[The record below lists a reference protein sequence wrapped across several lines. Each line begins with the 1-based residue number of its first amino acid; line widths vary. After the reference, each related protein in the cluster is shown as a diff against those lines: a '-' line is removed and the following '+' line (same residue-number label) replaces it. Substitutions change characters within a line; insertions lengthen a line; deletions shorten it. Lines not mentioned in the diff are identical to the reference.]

1 MICLVDCNSFYV
13 SCEKV
18 FRPDLEG
25 RAIVAL
31 SNSDGCIVS
40 LNREAKK
47 LQLKMGQPFFE
58 VKHLCQTH
66 GLIAFSSNYE
76 LYGDFSSR
84 VNGILS
90 DFAVRAE
97 QYSID
102 ESWLDLTGIPDL
114 TTYGHTIKNTVKK
127 WTGIPVGVGIGQ
139 TKVLAKFANYLAKK
153 YSFLNGVCNLEDLGP
168 DRASK
173 AMQITPVGE
182 IWGGVGR
189 RNAVKL
195 QQMGI
200 KSVLDLKSANP
211 KHISKLFSVNLER
224 IILELNGIQ
233 CLQLEEY
240 QEPNKQIISSRSFGT
255 MVHTKDALLSSLT
268 YHIEQLSRKMRKQG
282 LFARQMIVFANSNR
296 FKDDYYYNAVN
307 IVFPEAID
315 SYRFMAKYLENALDK
330 IYRPE
335 IGYKKSGIIINDL
348 VTGDRE
354 IADLFDRLS
363 IRHDKLL
370 PTIEN
375 IKKLFG
381 KTSIQLATAR
391 LSNQWQMKRDLL
403 SPRYT
408 TDVNDIPTV
417 S

>member
-25 RAIVAL
+25 RAIIVL
-31 SNSDGCIVS
+31 SNSDGCLVS
-40 LNREAKK
+40 LNKEAKK
-47 LQLKMGQPFFE
+47 LNLKMGQPFFE
-58 VKHLCQTH
+58 VKHLCETH
-66 GLIAFSSNYE
+66 GLVAFSSNYE

-90 DFAVRAE
+90 SFAARTE

-102 ESWLDLTGIPDL
+102 ESWLDLSGISDL
-114 TTYGHTIKNTVKK
+114 SKYGNNIKDTVKR
-127 WTGIPVGVGIGQ
+127 WTGIPVGVGIGH

-153 YSFLNGVCNLEDLGP
+153 YTALNGVCNLADLGP
-168 DRASK
+168 NRTDK
-173 AMQITPVGE
+173 AMQITPVEE
-182 IWGGVGR
+182 IWGVGR
-189 RNAVKL
+189 RNASKL
-195 QQMGI
+195 QQIGI
-200 KSVLDLKSANP
+200 KTVFDLKAANP
-211 KHISKLFSVNLER
+211 KHISRIFNVNLER

-255 MVHTKDALLSSLT
+255 MIYERDALLSSLT
-268 YHIEQLSRKMRKQG
+268 YHVEQLSKKMRKQG
-282 LFARQMIVFANSNR
+282 LFARQMVVFANSNR
-296 FKDDYYYNAVN
+296 FRDDYYYNAVN
-307 IVFPEAID
+307 VVFPEALD
-315 SYRFMAKYLENALDK
+315 SYRYMAKYLEPALDK

-348 VTGDRE
+348 VTGGHDTV
-354 IADLFDRLS
+354 DLFDKFS

-375 IKKLFG
+375 IKRTFG
-381 KTSIQLATAR
+381 KTSIQLAAAK
-391 LSNQWQMKRDLL
+391 LSNQWKMKRDLL
-403 SPRYT
+403 SPCYT
-408 TDVNDIPTV
+408 TNINDIPTV